1 MSLATLEKQ
10 SACTS
15 ILIGRLASA
24 DGSVII
30 GRNEDSKAAWPKHF
44 VAHPAK
50 TVTATPYFQSKDTGV
65 RLPLPLTSLA
75 YTATPEWTDQFGV
88 FEEAGINSA
97 NVAMSAT
104 ESAYANARV
113 LAYDPLVPTGI
124 AEEALVTVVLPY
136 IESARAGVQRLGQL
150 IEQYGTSE
158 SNGILFA
165 DQQEAWYLE
174 TVTGHLWVAQRIPD
188 NGYAVV
194 ANQLAIQEVAFDQPE
209 QFLMAAGLA
218 TFAAK
223 HHLWQ
228 PDTPFNVRAI
238 FGTKRA
244 DDLVYNTP
252 RVWDGQRQLTPSV
265 TQTPESFDLPFIQ
278 YPDQPI
284 QLDQAMTILGSH
296 YQGTTFDPAG
306 PTPVTKH
313 YRPISLAKTQE
324 AHLLQLRNTV
334 PAALSGI
341 HWLALGVAAESLFV
355 PFYAGISQTPANY
368 HLGQATYD
376 DQSAYWTYKL
386 LGVLVDSHYA
396 RFQPLLADMQRQFY
410 SQSLG
415 QLAQT
420 DQQAQHLTGTA
431 LTQYLN
437 QASAAQATAAEK
449 AVKQLTAALI
459 TTATDL
465 SPLNFK
471 TDTHL

>member
-1 MSLATLEKQ
+1 MSLTALEQ
-10 SACTS
+10 HSACTS
-15 ILIGRLASA
+15 ILIGRSATA

-50 TVTATPYFQSKDTGV
+50 TATETPYFESKDTGV
-65 RLPLPLTSLA
+65 RIPLPLASLA

-88 FEEAGINSA
+88 FEEDGINSA

-113 LAYDPLVPTGI
+113 LAYDPLVPAGI
-124 AEEALVTVVLPY
+124 AEEAMVTVVLPY
-136 IESARAGVQRLGQL
+136 IETARAGVQRLGQM

-165 DQQEAWYLE
+165 DQQEAWYME

-194 ANQLAIQEVAFDQPE
+194 ANQLAIQEIKCDQPD
-209 QFLMAAGLA
+209 QFLMAPQLVP
-218 TFAAK
+218 FAEK
-223 HHLWQ
+223 HHFWQ
-228 PDTPFNVRAI
+228 ADTPFNVRAI

-244 DDLVYNTP
+244 DDLIYNTP

-265 TQTPESFDLPFIQ
+265 AQTPESFDLPFIQ

-284 QLDQAMTILGSH
+284 QLDQAMTILESH
-296 YQGTTFDPAG
+296 FQGTPFDPAST
-306 PTPVTKH
+306 TPITKR

-324 AHLLQLRNTV
+324 AHLLQLRNDV
-334 PAALSGI
+334 PAPISGL
-341 HWLALGVAAESLFV
+341 HWLALGVAAESIFV
-355 PFYAGISQTPANY
+355 PFYAGITKTPANY
-368 HLGQATYD
+368 QIGGATYD
-376 DQSAYWTYKL
+376 DRSAYWTYKL
-386 LGVLVDSHYA
+386 LGVLVDSHYTQ
-396 RFQPLLADMQRQFY
+396 FQPQLADLQRQVY
-410 SQSLG
+410 SHLLG
-415 QLAQT
+415 HLAQT
-420 DQQAQHLTGTA
+420 DCQAQTLTGLA
-431 LTQYLN
+431 LTQCLN
-437 QASAAQATAAEK
+437 QAGIDQAAYAEK
-449 AVKQLTAALI
+449 AVKKLTAQLI

-471 TDTHL
+471 TDANL